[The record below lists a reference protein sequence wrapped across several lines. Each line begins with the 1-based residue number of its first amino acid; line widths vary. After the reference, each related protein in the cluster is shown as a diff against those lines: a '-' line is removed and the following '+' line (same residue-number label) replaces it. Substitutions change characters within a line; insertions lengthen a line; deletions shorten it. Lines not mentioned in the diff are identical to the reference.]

1 MVFLPQRKFSFRNHL
16 DRIFINKDIYCSYL
30 VKRLAHYTSMAD
42 ALIHT
47 KSQASSES
55 GHEEKLNLSDKE
67 NSTPV
72 IGGSAKN
79 YR

>member
-1 MVFLPQRKFSFRNHL
+1 M
-16 DRIFINKDIYCSYL
+16 DRIFFNKYIYCSYL

-47 KSQASSES
+47 KASSKS